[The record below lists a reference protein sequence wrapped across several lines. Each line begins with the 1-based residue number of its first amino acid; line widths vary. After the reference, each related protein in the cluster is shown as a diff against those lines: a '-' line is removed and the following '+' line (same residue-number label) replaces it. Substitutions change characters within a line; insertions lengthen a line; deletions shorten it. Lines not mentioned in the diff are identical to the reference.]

1 MTDNEMTK
9 EEFINKVW
17 EHLKEFE
24 VKKKIEKEK
33 DLQDLFDEHAEK
45 INSNTIRYCRKPRKP
60 QELSYSL
67 IFDGCNSPDGVFK
80 HNDEKIY
87 IELKHADTYS
97 DGHRW
102 ATLRD
107 SISQSLA
114 YTISGN
120 DAITLTWEDKPKKV
134 LENEEDEKNIIQNAW
149 NWLGL
154 RYIKKNN
161 NRIIIETK
169 CDSKPNSKNKGD
181 NPPEGMK
188 KIIEQI
194 QRQYFLNSLTSL
206 RKSLL
211 EETSPN
217 KKLNRKF
224 LSEIT
229 TKINNIQFTK
239 GFGLEII
246 CGRNPSSGE
255 YAHYQ
260 IDNNGN
266 SLSLGVI
273 FAEDKHKSG
282 LRNGVLASNLLYSL
296 SNVNRWSISIVLCKE
311 NLEYNLPDERKTQVQ
326 EFINKIWK
334 NTGSYWIKGPFED
347 GENFKYL
354 YPEI

>member
-1 MTDNEMTK
+1 MEK
-9 EEFINKVW
+9 EEFIKKVCKY
-17 EHLKEFE
+17 LKNF
-24 VKKKIEKEK
+24 KIGEEEIDEEKELK
-33 DLQDLFDEHAEK
+33 SLFDKYAEK
-45 INSNTIRYCRKPRKP
+45 IKESDKDIEYCSGPGRLPP
-60 QELSYSL
+60 AL
-67 IFDGCNSPDGVFK
+67 IFDGCNSPDGVFI
-80 HNDEKIY
+80 HNDKKIY

-120 DAITLTWEDKPKKV
+120 DAITLTWEDKPKKI

-161 NRIIIETK
+161 NGIIIETK
-169 CDSKPNSKNKGD
+169 CDSNLNGKNKGD
-181 NPPEGMK
+181 NSPEGIK
-188 KIIEQI
+188 KIIKQI
-194 QRQYFLNSLTSL
+194 QRQDFLNSL

-211 EETSPN
+211 KETSPN

-229 TKINNIQFTK
+229 TKINNMQFTK

-273 FAEDKHKSG
+273 FAEDKYKSG

-296 SNVNRWSISIVLCKE
+296 SGENRWSISIVLCKE

-334 NTGSYWIKGPFED
+334 NTGSYWIKGPFKD
-347 GENFKYL
+347 NKYL
-354 YPEI
+354 YPNFMKE